1 MKEKLLIPESPL
13 LTLPTLA
20 LKLGTKEA
28 MILQQLHYRLLHSP
42 YKKDGY
48 TWYKHTY
55 MNWHKQFPFYSEKTI
70 SRGFLNLEKKRIIVS
85 SQVYNPAKV
94 MKTKWY
100 RIDYEELYRRLGM
113 QYDPINETLVG
124 FGQDPEVHT
133 EISHAI
139 QSQNDCS
146 KNTKDSIIVGQFVPQ
161 LEDKEVPSIKEEF
174 KEEVKKKN
182 NIVEKNLDV
191 VTEVIQY
198 LNKKTNRNY
207 RINNHTTRRF
217 INARLKEGYKLEDFK
232 KVINVKVKQW
242 LHDPKMNTFLRP
254 STLFS
259 PTNFEN
265 YLIESK
271 ENPTTPKKREI
282 KPIVLDFTLGEED

>member
-13 LTLPTLA
+13 QTLPTLA
-20 LKLGTKEA
+20 VKLGVKEA
-28 MILQQLHYRLLHSP
+28 MILQQLHYRLLNSP

-48 TWYKHTY
+48 TWYRHTY

-70 SRGFLNLEKKRIIVS
+70 SRGFLSLEKERIIIS
-85 SQVYNPAKV
+85 THVYNPAKV

-100 RIDYEELYRRLGM
+100 RIDYEELYRQLGM
-113 QYDPINETLVG
+113 QYDPISETLVG
-124 FGQDPEVHT
+124 GVHT

-139 QSQNDCS
+139 VSQNDSS
-146 KNTKDSIIVGQFVPQ
+146 KNTKDSTIVGQFVPE
-161 LEDKEVPSIKEEF
+161 LEDKEVPYIKEEF
-174 KEEVKKKN
+174 KEELKKKN

-191 VTEVIQY
+191 VAEVIEY

-207 RINNHTTRRF
+207 RIDNQSTQRF

-232 KVINVKVKQW
+232 DVINVTVKQW
-242 LHDPKMNTFLRP
+242 LHDPKMKTYLRP

-271 ENPTTPKKREI
+271 ENRRPVKRREI
-282 KPIVLDFTLGEED
+282 KPIELDFTLGEEE

>member
-13 LTLPTLA
+13 QTLPTLA
-20 LKLGTKEA
+20 LKLGVKEA
-28 MILQQLHYRLLHSP
+28 MILQQLHYRLLNSP

-48 TWYKHTY
+48 TWYRHTY

-70 SRGFLNLEKKRIIVS
+70 SRGFLSLEKERIIIS
-85 SQVYNPAKV
+85 THVYNPAKV

-100 RIDYEELYRRLGM
+100 RIDYEELYRQLGM
-113 QYDPINETLVG
+113 QYDPISETLVG
-124 FGQDPEVHT
+124 GVHT

-139 QSQNDCS
+139 VSQNDSS
-146 KNTKDSIIVGQFVPQ
+146 KNTKDSTIVGQFVPE
-161 LEDKEVPSIKEEF
+161 LEDKEVPYIKEEF
-174 KEEVKKKN
+174 KEELKKKN

-191 VTEVIQY
+191 VAEVIEY

-207 RINNHTTRRF
+207 RIDNQSTQRF

-232 KVINVKVKQW
+232 DVINVTVKQW
-242 LHDPKMNTFLRP
+242 LHDPKMKTYLRP

-271 ENPTTPKKREI
+271 ENRRPVKRREI
-282 KPIVLDFTLGEED
+282 KPIELDFTLGEEE

>member
-13 LTLPTLA
+13 QTLPTLA
-20 LKLGTKEA
+20 VKLGVKEA
-28 MILQQLHYRLLHSP
+28 MILQQLHYRLLNSP

-48 TWYKHTY
+48 TWYRHTY
-55 MNWHKQFPFYSEKTI
+55 MNWHKRFPFYSEKTI
-70 SRGFLNLEKKRIIVS
+70 SRGFLSLEKKRIIIS

-100 RIDYEELYRRLGM
+100 RIDYEELYRQLGM
-113 QYDPINETLVG
+113 QYDPISETLVG
-124 FGQDPEVHT
+124 VEQHPKNHT
-133 EISHAI
+133 EISYAI
-139 QSQNDCS
+139 ESQNDCN
-146 KNTKDSIIVGQFVPQ
+146 KNTKNSPIVGQFIPQ
-161 LEDKEVPSIKEEF
+161 LEDKEVPYIKEEL
-174 KEEVKKKN
+174 KEEIKNN

-207 RINNHTTRRF
+207 RIDNQSTQRL
-217 INARLKEGYKLEDFK
+217 INARLKEGYKLEDFIE
-232 KVINVKVKQW
+232 VINVKVKQW
-242 LHDPKMNTFLRP
+242 LHDPKMKTFLRP

-271 ENPTTPKKREI
+271 ENRRQVKRREI
-282 KPIVLDFTLGEED
+282 EPIELDFTLGEED